1 MLQKRV
7 WEVPSV
13 KIDPP
18 TARNMQVV
26 FDPLIDKE
34 IAEDFTLTVVTLY
47 PHDGTTGI
55 HTHDDGAEITY
66 VVTGRGEAEVGG
78 EVVEIG
84 PDSVVYI
91 PKGVPHATRNF
102 SDETMKLVCFFI
114 PGLPD
119 ERVKGLTEK
128 AMLRVKPKHTN

>member
-1 MLQKRV
+1 MLLKRV
-7 WEVPSV
+7 WEVPSA

-18 TARNMQVV
+18 AARNVQVV
-26 FDPLIDKE
+26 LDSLIDKE

-55 HTHDDGAEITY
+55 HTHDDGAEIIY

-78 EVVEIG
+78 ESAEIG
-84 PDSVVYI
+84 PDSAIYV
-91 PKGVPHATRNF
+91 PKGVPHATQNF

-119 ERVKGLTEK
+119 DRVKGLSEK
-128 AMLRVKPKHTN
+128 AELRVKPKHCN